1 MKAWKIIAI
10 AGGILILLSLVF
22 LFASSSTISS
32 ALNTA
37 ITRMKSIP
45 PKSLMPNENLTFSVS
60 SLSYL
65 LYNSSAPLELLQN
78 NKSVTQFEITN
89 YTWVAVISPN
99 LNVFIINNYSST
111 MLVRYVTETV
121 SPLVYLIAFS
131 PYLLFIGIF
140 VLIFAFILFI
150 FRKK

>member
-131 PYLLFIGIF
+131 PYLLFIGIL